1 MFISMILLVVIA
13 SILVVFL
20 AIYQYNEENR
30 DYHILRLERK
40 EKNLKSHIDYILSE
54 SPYPVTSKNF
64 LLIFND
70 KIKEIK
76 HIHNLQFRF
85 FTLDGTLLN
94 ISKSGISEYAQ
105 KTSIDSNILSQLSKK
120 LDHRHVEKTKENA
133 NVYQSS
139 YSYLLD
145 SELQPLAI
153 LKIKY
158 TENNEFLSKELNE
171 FLIRLFYAYLLI
183 LIIAI
188 VIAYFLSRYITKPL
202 NTISE
207 KIKTTRISMQ
217 NEKIEISGASQE
229 ISILVKSYNDMID
242 ELQESTLK
250 LAAGERNQAWREMA
264 KQVAHEIKNPL
275 TPMKLSVQSF
285 QRKFNPEDPN
295 IKIKVNEFNNVLIQ
309 QIDQM
314 TIIADSFSN
323 FAEMPSYHSQ
333 NHNVVTVVQ
342 DALKIFSEDYIF
354 FKTQKEEIIANID
367 RTQFIRLIT
376 NLIKNSIQA
385 ISGKH
390 IQVPKIVV
398 EITSNNN
405 SVRITIEDN
414 GIGIKE
420 VNNKKI
426 FEPRFTTQTSGT
438 GLGLAIVKNIVE
450 NHEGTINFRSR
461 EREGTTFEIT
471 FPKQ

>member
-1 MFISMILLVVIA
+1 MFISMILLVVFA

-40 EKNLKSHIDYILSE
+40 EKNLKSHIDYVLSE

-64 LLIFND
+64 SLIFND

-76 HIHNLQFRF
+76 HIHNLQFSF
-85 FTLDGTLLN
+85 FALDGTLLDITREGN
-94 ISKSGISEYAQ
+94 PEHSQ
-105 KTSIDSNILSQLSKK
+105 VTSIESNILSQLSKK
-120 LDHRHVEKTKENA
+120 SDHRHVEKTIENK

-153 LKIKY
+153 LNINY
-158 TENNEFLSKELNE
+158 AENNEFLAKELNE
-171 FLIRLFYAYLLI
+171 FLTRLFYTYMFI
-183 LIIAI
+183 LTIAI
-188 VIAYFLSRYITKPL
+188 VIAFFLSRYITKPL
-202 NTISE
+202 NAISE
-207 KIKTTRISMQ
+207 KIKTTRINKQ
-217 NEKIEISGASQE
+217 NEKIEIYGASQE

-250 LAAGERNQAWREMA
+250 LAAGERNQAWQEMA

-295 IKIKVNEFNNVLIQ
+295 ITIKVNEFNNILIQ
-309 QIDQM
+309 QIDHM
-314 TIIADSFSN
+314 TVIADSFSN
-323 FAEMPSYHSQ
+323 FAEIPSYNGQ

-342 DALKIFSEDYIF
+342 DALKIFSVDYIF
-354 FKTQKEEIIANID
+354 FKTQKEEIIAQID

-385 ISGKH
+385 ISRKH

-398 EITSNNN
+398 AITSNNN

-426 FEPRFTTQTSGT
+426 FEPKFTTKTSGT

-450 NHEGTINFRSR
+450 NHKGTIKFRSR
-461 EREGTTFEIT
+461 DGEGTTFEIT
-471 FPKQ
+471 FPK